1 MVIGT
6 ANDTLGSFMFQSDT
20 VQLNK
25 TSADVI
31 APGKLLYLDGTTDT
45 YKITPNASVLGPYA
59 ASVIDTAPA
68 GALKVHSAQGP
79 KSVVYL
85 EAQGALEPHCEVG
98 PGSRPGTVAQ
108 LALEGGT
115 ATPNGRLR
123 PAGRYLGKTNNNVR
137 DGGVCPPAADTNLVL
152 VELY

>member
-1 MVIGT
+1 MVYGT
-6 ANDTLGSFMFQSDT
+6 AQDTLGSFMFQSDT
-20 VQLNK
+20 KQLNK

-45 YKITPNASVLGPYA
+45 WKITPNNTTLGPFA

-68 GALKVHSAQGP
+68 GALKVHAARGKEST
-79 KSVVYL
+79 VYL

-108 LALEGGT
+108 VPPEGAAT
-115 ATPNGRLR
+115 ANSRLKY
-123 PAGRYLGKTNNNVR
+123 AGRYIGKTNNNER
-137 DGGVCPPAADTNLVL
+137 DGGVCPAAADTEKVL